1 VVNVVSKDV
10 MESHGQRL
18 KAAMSNGFGGKNKFI
33 ITAGDEKVCRR
44 CQMAEEDGVI
54 PFDQPYSN
62 GMMAPSFHGKTC
74 RCIQVTSDELASAL
88 EVNADIEENAVH
100 VGILE
105 PRAARSASLRE
116 YGSGNGPPN
125 PAIRTELDNIPDEVF
140 APLFNDLN
148 EFYRKKFLGE

>member
-1 VVNVVSKDV
+1 MVELILKDAL
-10 MESHGQRL
+10 EAHGQRL
-18 KAAMSNGFGGKNKFI
+18 KAVMAEGFGGKSKFI
-33 ITAGDEKVCRR
+33 ITAGDDRVCKR

-74 RCIQVTSDELASAL
+74 RCIQVTSYELASAL
-88 EVNADIEENAVH
+88 EVDIEENAVR

-105 PRAARSASLRE
+105 PRAAKSASLRE

-125 PAIRTELDNIPDEVF
+125 PVIRTELDNIPDEVF
-140 APLFNDLN
+140 VPLFNDLN

>member
-1 VVNVVSKDV
+1 VVNVVSKDIL
-10 MESHGQRL
+10 EAHGQRL

-74 RCIQVTSDELASAL
+74 RCLQVTSDDLISAL
-88 EVNADIEENAVH
+88 EVSAEENAVE

-105 PRAARSASLRE
+105 PRAAKSASLRE

-125 PAIRTELDNIPDEVF
+125 PAIRTEMDNMPDEVF
-140 APLFNDLN
+140 VPLFNDLN

>member
-1 VVNVVSKDV
+1 MVKLIPKDIL
-10 MESHGQRL
+10 EAHGQRL
-18 KAAMSNGFGGKNKFI
+18 KAVMAGVFSGKNKFI
-33 ITAGDEKVCRR
+33 ITAGDEKVCKL

-74 RCIQVTSDELASAL
+74 RCVQVTSDELASAL
-88 EVNADIEENAVH
+88 EVDIEENAAH

-125 PAIRTELDNIPDEVF
+125 PAIRTEMDNIPDEVF